1 MTGMFL
7 VGPLQHKLAKIFS
20 EIMTQIEPKSYIND
34 YLYFSSLIV
43 AIK

>member
-20 EIMTQIEPKSYIND
+20 EIMTQIEDTVVLLLPFFHYGKS
-34 YLYFSSLIV
+34 ST
-43 AIK
+43 